1 MRDSTINSKTF
12 TIGGVHPDDHKL
24 SADQPIKDMPLPET
38 VYLHTGQHIGAP
50 AKPVVEKGQTVKVGD
65 LIAQSS
71 GFISASIHSSVSGRV
86 EKIDQVAHVTGHK
99 RQTIIIRVEGDE
111 WNSQIDRSDKL
122 KGSIDLKAKEI
133 IERINNAGITGLG
146 GAAFPSYV
154 KLMVPDGKK
163 AEFLTINAAECEP
176 YLTADHRLM
185 LEKGKELIIGIEI
198 LLKALNI
205 DHALVGIENNKVDAI
220 ETLQS
225 FIGKNKRIQIIPL
238 KTLYPQGGERQLV
251 KALVDREIPP
261 PPKGLPIDVGCV
273 VFNIGTVYAVY
284 EAVQKNKPLV
294 ERIITVTGKTIKNP
308 SNFKV
313 RIGTPISKLIEA
325 AGGMPKN
332 TGKVISGGPMM
343 GKALNSID
351 IPVTKGMSGL
361 LLLPDSES
369 TRKPVL
375 NCIRCG
381 KCVTKCPLGL
391 EPYLIMALT
400 EHGYFERAHAE
411 KILNCCE
418 CGCCTYI
425 CPANRPL
432 LDYIRLG
439 KTTVNKILREKEKK

>member
-1 MRDSTINSKTF
+1 MSGSTENVKTF
-12 TIGGVHPDDHKL
+12 AIGGVHPADHKL
-24 SADQPIKDMPLPET
+24 SADQPIKTLPVPQT
-38 VYLHTGQHIGAP
+38 VYLHVGQHIGAP
-50 AKPVVEKGQTVKVGD
+50 AKPVVEKGQKVQVGD
-65 LIAQSS
+65 LIAEAG
-71 GFISASIHSSVSGRV
+71 GFISAPIHASVSGTV
-86 EKIDQVAHVTGHK
+86 LKVDQVPDVTGHRK
-99 RQTIIIRVEGDE
+99 STVVIQAEGDAWKE
-111 WNSQIDRSDKL
+111 TIDRSEQL
-122 KGSIDLKAKEI
+122 KGAIDLNPKEI
-133 IERINNAGITGLG
+133 IERIKEAGIVGLG

-154 KLMVPDGKK
+154 KLMVPEGKK

-185 LEKGKELIIGIEI
+185 LEKGKELIVGIDI

-205 DHALVGIENNKVDAI
+205 ERALVGIENNKVDAI
-220 ETLQS
+220 KALQS
-225 FIGKNKRIQIIPL
+225 FVGKNKRIEIVPM

-273 VFNIGTVYAVY
+273 VFNIGTVFAVY

-294 ERIITVTGKTIKNP
+294 ERIITVTGKSLKKP
-308 SNFKV
+308 SNFRV
-313 RIGTPISKLIEA
+313 RIGTPIADLIEA
-325 AGGMPKN
+325 AGGMPED
-332 TGKVISGGPMM
+332 TGKVICGGPMM

-361 LLLPDSES
+361 LLLPEKEAN
-369 TRKPVL
+369 RKPVL

-400 EHGYFERAHAE
+400 ERGHFERAHAE

-432 LDYIRLG
+432 LDYMRLG
-439 KTTVNKILREKEKK
+439 KTTVTNMLKDKEKK